1 MEIQP
6 RPQPSRSLFDLA
18 MKTHLVRLALLA
30 FATLAA
36 PALHAQEPAAP
47 AAPALPEGLIA
58 TESGLKYVITS
69 RGSGPAAKPGQVA
82 IVHYVGTFMD
92 GSLLDSSRKRGQPF
106 VFTLGMGRV
115 IRGWDEGF
123 ALLHVG
129 DQATLIVPPDL
140 AYGPQRRG
148 PIPANSTLRF
158 DVELLDLKDYAL
170 ADALSQTVDGR
181 GIEAAQSLFKE
192 LKDENFKGLYV
203 DEGQLNGQG
212 YSQLSQKKY
221 AEALAF
227 FQWNAELFPNSANVY
242 DSLGE
247 GYAKNGQPDLA
258 IQAYER
264 SLALNPKNANATK
277 ELARLKAPPV
287 ASP

>member
-1 MEIQP
+1 
-6 RPQPSRSLFDLA
+6 
-18 MKTHLVRLALLA
+18 MKTFLLRFALLV
-30 FATLAA
+30 FAPFAA
-36 PALHAQEPAAP
+36 PALHAQEPAAR
-47 AAPALPEGLIA
+47 ATPALPEGLTT

-69 RGSGPAAKPGQVA
+69 KGNGPAAKPGQVA

-129 DQATLIVPPDL
+129 DQATFIVPPDL

-170 ADALSQTVDGR
+170 AEALSQSVESR
-181 GIEAAQSLFKE
+181 GLEAAQRLFAE
-192 LKDENFKGLYV
+192 LKAEKFKDLYV
-203 DEGQLNGQG
+203 NEGQLNGLG
-212 YSQLSQKKY
+212 YSLLSQKKFP
-221 AEALAF
+221 EALAF
-227 FQWNAELFPNSANVY
+227 FQWNAELFPESANVY
-242 DSLGE
+242 DSLAE

-258 IQAYER
+258 IQNYER
-264 SLALNPKNANATK
+264 ALAIDPKNANAAK
-277 ELARLKAPPV
+277 ELARLKAPP
-287 ASP
+287 AKGP